1 MDHRVGIADSQSEG
15 LQVLGMGEPWPILL
29 EGMEES
35 YILEPLVIQ
44 ELSHSVNLGK
54 AFLMKY
60 RLKMNFM
67 EEEVALMPVKDESA
81 FRAQLMVGGCH
92 NFISKMLGR
101 VLKATM
107 DHMISM
113 QVWRIPHEKIDVN
126 T

>member
-1 MDHRVGIADSQSEG
+1 M
-15 LQVLGMGEPWPILL
+15 
-29 EGMEES
+29 ME
-35 YILEPLVIQ
+35 
-44 ELSHSVNLGK
+44 
-54 AFLMKY
+54 Y
-60 RLKMNFM
+60 RLKVNCT